1 MSTGATHQ
9 HRPPF
14 SYRDEHALVTYL
26 VNDLERKLAGRH
38 KPRFLRIVPSDHC
51 HLGVLGPRDPNVL
64 QPDPLDAE
72 DPDEAPQ
79 QGPAAEAQ
87 PGRPQDTPRPG
98 TEENQSDSAETGV
111 GEVEQV
117 VAEQRGSNRDSTRR
131 PPSSLGFEI
140 VATPD
145 PVRRSIEL
153 TVKVSFCV
161 YTQHFP
167 TYEEEREEQGRIA
180 NAQSAPAQANIP
192 PAPQRAT
199 VSLIEAFVRRI
210 VDVPPITVQI
220 DPGRG
225 SHRLDDGGLIQQAI
239 ELVLNEAVSDPS
251 LWREIQGNATVPV
264 QALQTPEAYQRH
276 LQTIARGPVLR
287 PPLRASLDIRV
298 HPNLDGS
305 VRIRCYLCNDTPR
318 DIVQRFR
325 DQHNILA
332 DCEVAGT
339 LVQGELAPIELLPVP
354 RDYQFD
360 LNVWAVGHGASVV
373 VSEDRRS
380 IRTQALARYEQPR
393 RTTSRQPTARFDDL
407 IQDPIASLETI
418 RAAMVD
424 YADQW
429 QNLIID
435 QNTRNLRPE
444 ALDQCRHDLQ
454 AFRDEEARF
463 SSGIAALIA
472 DERLRRAF
480 VGMNRVFQRTTAGR
494 YDNWH
499 LFQIVFIVTQL
510 PSLAIREGISEG
522 EWPEGVARN
531 WADALEW
538 ADVLWFP
545 TGGGK
550 TEAYLGLISCA
561 ALFDR
566 LRGKRFGVTA
576 WLRFPLRML
585 SVQQLQRA
593 AKVLWET
600 ELERRHLLD
609 NASSDSDSISLG
621 YYVGKSST
629 PNQLSGPG
637 VGEWSFDRL
646 ETEPQLR
653 DKLLLV
659 SDCPACR
666 QVGSVHIQPDR
677 AMQRIRHV
685 CSNCRT
691 QLPIYV
697 SDDEVYRFLPT
708 VIVGTID
715 KMATV
720 AYQPKLSMLWGGA
733 AWRCP
738 EHPEHGYGLGDWCVA
753 NCPRNPRTGAQARRR
768 TVLQHHDPVPSF
780 HIQDELHLLQQELGA
795 FAGHYETLIRSCEA
809 AVGGLPPKT
818 VAATATIEGFEHQ
831 IRQIYGVRHARRF
844 PTRGYDL
851 LETFYTTA
859 DRDPDAIDRSIKT
872 ARLYVAF
879 RPPHLHAADAAS
891 LCVRLLHEELIRLYD
906 HPYEAAAWL
915 PSART
920 EGEVRALLHFYST
933 TLTYVGSKARGI
945 RIMQS
950 LDRES
955 NHLRPGNARDL
966 STEFL
971 SGDSSLATIAD
982 AIRRIEAPPDD
993 WTADGN
999 LDATIATNVI
1009 SHGVDVERFN
1019 LMVMDS
1025 IPEETADYIQA
1036 SSRSGRRHVGLVL
1049 AALAS
1054 YSLRASSIYHRFIE
1068 YHRHLDRLVSPV
1080 SVNRFSKFAA
1090 ERTLPGV
1097 FLGILLG
1104 RYGAL
1109 ARVANY
1115 GKRSVAAELLTAG
1128 ALRHIQNP
1136 VDRNTLDRDIK
1147 AAYALG
1153 RGVYPNGLELAMNQ
1167 VLNENVE
1174 RFLYQIRGSQ
1184 QDQVVDVL
1192 QPKAMTSLRDV
1203 DVGVRFRP
1211 AEDSNWQEL
1220 QWFNTQP

>member
-1 MSTGATHQ
+1 MSTGTANQ
-9 HRPPF
+9 NRPAF
-14 SYRDEHALVTYL
+14 TYRDEHALVTYL

-38 KPRFLRIVPSDHC
+38 EPRFLRVVPSDHC
-51 HLGVLGPRDPNVL
+51 HLGVLGPRDPIVV
-64 QPDPLDAE
+64 QPDTLDPVDQDELTQQDAPAE
-72 DPDEAPQ
+72 Q
-79 QGPAAEAQ
+79 RLPANRAITPTAADD
-87 PGRPQDTPRPG
+87 QD
-98 TEENQSDSAETGV
+98 DSADTGI
-111 GEVEQV
+111 GEAEQI
-117 VAEQRGSNRDSTRR
+117 VAEQRGANRDSTRR

-140 VATPD
+140 VATPGLSG
-145 PVRRSIEL
+145 REIEL
-153 TVKVSFCV
+153 TIEVRFCI

-167 TYEEEREEQGRIA
+167 TFDEEREELGRGGQA
-180 NAQSAPAQANIP
+180 AQPQPGGQA
-192 PAPQRAT
+192 APQRAT
-199 VSLIEAFVRRI
+199 VSLVEAFIRRNVAI
-210 VDVPPITVQI
+210 PPITVRI
-220 DPGRG
+220 DPSR
-225 SHRLDDGGLIQQAI
+225 SNQRLNDSSVIQQA
-239 ELVLNEAVSDPS
+239 LDAVLNDAVADPTI
-251 LWREIQGNATVPV
+251 WREVQGNATIPV
-264 QALQTPEAYQRH
+264 QALQTPENYQRH
-276 LQTIARGPVLR
+276 LQTVATGPVLR

-298 HPNLDGS
+298 HPNPDGT
-305 VRIRCYLCNDTPR
+305 VRVHCYLCNDTPR
-318 DIVQRFR
+318 DLVQRFR

-339 LVQGELAPIELLPVP
+339 LIRGELAPIELLPVP

-373 VSEDRRS
+373 VSDDRRS
-380 IRTQALARYEQPR
+380 IRTQALARFEQQR
-393 RTTSRQPTARFDDL
+393 RTTSRRPTARFDDL
-407 IQDPIASLETI
+407 IRDPIGTLELI
-418 RAAMVD
+418 RQAMAE
-424 YADQW
+424 YAEEW
-429 QNLIID
+429 QNFIID
-435 QNTRNLRPE
+435 QNTRELRPE
-444 ALDQCRHDLQ
+444 ALDQCRQDL
-454 AFRDEEARF
+454 ASFRDEEARF
-463 SSGIAALIA
+463 AAGIAALTQ
-472 DERLRRAF
+472 DERLRRSF

-494 YDNWH
+494 YETWH

-510 PSLAIREGISEG
+510 PSLAVREGITEG
-522 EWPEGVARN
+522 EWPQGIRRN
-531 WADALEW
+531 WADALDW

-550 TEAYLGLISCA
+550 TEAYLGLISCS
-561 ALFDR
+561 ALYDR

-593 AKVLWET
+593 AKVVWET
-600 ELERRHLLD
+600 EQERRQLLGD
-609 NASSDSDSISLG
+609 ASANSEQISLG

-629 PNQLSGPG
+629 PNQLRGPD

-646 ETEPQLR
+646 ENEPQLR

-666 QVGSVHIQPDR
+666 RIGSVRIQPDR
-677 AMQRIRHV
+677 VRERIRHV
-685 CSNCRT
+685 CSSC
-691 QLPIYV
+691 QAELPIYV
-697 SDDEVYRFLPT
+697 SDDEIYRFLPT
-708 VIVGTID
+708 VIIGTID
-715 KMATV
+715 KMATI
-720 AYQPKLSMLWGGA
+720 AYQPKVSMLWGGA

-738 EHPEHGYGLGDWCVA
+738 EHPEHGYGLGDWCVG
-753 NCPRNPRTGAQARRR
+753 NCQLNPRAGAQARRR
-768 TVLQHHDPVPSF
+768 TAVQHHDPAPSF

-795 FAGHYETLIRSCEA
+795 FAGHYETLVRSCEE

-831 IRQIYGVRHARRF
+831 IRQIYGVPHARRF

-859 DRDPDAIDRSIKT
+859 DRDQDDLNRPIKT

-906 HPYEAAAWL
+906 NPYEAAAWL
-915 PSART
+915 PTART
-920 EGEVRALLHFYST
+920 EEEVRALLHFYST
-933 TLTYVGSKARGI
+933 TLTYVGTKARGI
-945 RIMQS
+945 RIRQS
-950 LDRES
+950 LERES
-955 NHLRPGNARDL
+955 SRLRPGNARDL

-982 AIRRIEAPPDD
+982 AVRRIEAPPGD

-1036 SSRSGRRHVGLVL
+1036 SSRSGRRHVGLVF
-1049 AALAS
+1049 AVLAS
-1054 YSLRASSIYHRFIE
+1054 YSLRASSIYHRFVE

-1090 ERTLPGV
+1090 DRTLPGV
-1097 FLGILLG
+1097 FLGLLLG
-1104 RYGAL
+1104 RYGARDR
-1109 ARVANY
+1109 AANY
-1115 GKRSVAAELLTAG
+1115 GKRPVAAELLTPTMPSRLPTRVA
-1128 ALRHIQNP
+1128 P
-1136 VDRNTLDRDIK
+1136 NTLNQDVQ

-1153 RGVYPNGLELAMNQ
+1153 QGVYPSGLELAMNQ
-1167 VLNENVE
+1167 VLSEHLE
-1174 RFLYQIRGSQ
+1174 GFLFRIQGSQ
-1184 QDQVVDVL
+1184 QDRVVDVI

-1211 AEDSNWQEL
+1211 EEDANWQEL
-1220 QWFNTQP
+1220 QWFNSQS